1 MPRKPDPDN
10 VIAFTRTTAAT
21 VQLGEG
27 QKERVVWDRETPG
40 FGLRLRAGGSRMW
53 VIRPAPSSGKYGL
66 FTIGPTTKLNLTQA
80 REAAKDHLAKS
91 QLGENPREA
100 RAVAKVKEATTF
112 GAVAD
117 RYLTRA
123 ETLLTPANL
132 KDLTRYMTRDFLS
145 LRDRPIS
152 RITRADVAAC
162 IEQLAARAPATA
174 NRARSQLSTFFVWAI
189 GQGVVDINPVMG
201 VVKPAKDVRR
211 SRVLNDAELLKVWQ
225 ACGADDF
232 GAIIRLLMLTGQRR
246 DEVAAMTWDE
256 LDLDAGIWTIPD
268 TRTKNDRVH
277 EVPLSAPAVEIMM
290 GRAIRRGNPFV
301 FGRGAGPF
309 SGFTNAKERL
319 DAATKLRLPWVI
331 HDLRRSVS
339 TGMNNLK
346 IPPHV
351 VEAVLNHVSGAKAG
365 VAGTYN
371 WALYR
376 DEKREALGLWGRHL
390 LALGEPGLQVAHANA
405 QAPLAEAQ
413 ELRPL
418 PSVA

>member
-1 MPRKPDPDN
+1 
-10 VIAFTRTTAAT
+10 
-21 VQLGEG
+21 
-27 QKERVVWDRETPG
+27 
-40 FGLRLRAGGSRMW
+40 
-53 VIRPAPSSGKYGL
+53 
-66 FTIGPTTKLNLTQA
+66 
-80 REAAKDHLAKS
+80 
-91 QLGENPREA
+91 
-100 RAVAKVKEATTF
+100 
-112 GAVAD
+112 
-117 RYLTRA
+117 
-123 ETLLTPANL
+123 
-132 KDLTRYMTRDFLS
+132 
-145 LRDRPIS
+145 
-152 RITRADVAAC
+152 
-162 IEQLAARAPATA
+162 
-174 NRARSQLSTFFVWAI
+174 
-189 GQGVVDINPVMG
+189 
-201 VVKPAKDVRR
+201 
-211 SRVLNDAELLKVWQ
+211 
-225 ACGADDF
+225 
-232 GAIIRLLMLTGQRR
+232 
-246 DEVAAMTWDE
+246 MTWDE